1 MIQWLIDHYVVIA
14 VYSGIASAAIGV
26 VAIIAFAVI
35 RHKEKKEWK
44 EYLKNRKK
52 K

>member
-14 VYSGIASAAIGV
+14 VYSGIASAAIGLAAV
-26 VAIIAFAVI
+26 IALAIIK
-35 RHKEKKEWK
+35 HKEKKEWK

-52 K
+52 

>member
-14 VYSGIASAAIGV
+14 VYSGIASAAIGLAAAIAL
-26 VAIIAFAVI
+26 AIIK
-35 RHKEKKEWK
+35 HKEKKEWK

-52 K
+52 